1 MNVTGNYLFPVKR
14 PISLHRGT
22 NVYHMDK
29 RIKREMLSLQMIF
42 TSHTNFNF
50 LLKRNN
56 FSKIK
61 HKGIGNKSLCFKIHT
76 TTEMTKL
83 VR

>member
-29 RIKREMLSLQMIF
+29 RIKREMLSLQMVF
-42 TSHTNFNF
+42 ASHTYFVF
-50 LLKRNN
+50 FVKKKQ
-56 FSKIK
+56 F
-61 HKGIGNKSLCFKIHT
+61 F
-76 TTEMTKL
+76 
-83 VR
+83 